1 MRCEPVHLEG
11 AKVSLIPLQMDHVDA
26 LWEAAKHPELWEAA
40 LSRLDSPED
49 VEAYV
54 REALDLQN
62 GGSAVPFSIVV
73 KESGR
78 IVGSTRFGNIEPAHK
93 RVEIGWTW
101 IVPAYQRSFVNTQAK
116 FLMLSHAFEVWGC
129 NRVEFKTD
137 FKNMQ
142 SRNALQRIGAK
153 EEGVMRRHMVR
164 ANGVIRDSV
173 YYSIIA
179 EEWPDAKER
188 LQRMMER

>member
-1 MRCEPVHLEG
+1 
-11 AKVSLIPLQMDHVDA
+11 MDHVDA

>member
-11 AKVSLIPLQMDHVDA
+11 AKVSIIPLQMDHVDA

-101 IVPAYQRSFVNTQAK
+101 IVPAYQRSFVNTEAK

>member
-1 MRCEPVHLEG
+1 VRCEPVHLEG